1 MYDKSLSI
9 FSPEGT
15 LSQVEYALEAVK
27 KGGLSIGMVANKCII
42 IAAERKAVPKLQ
54 DQRTVRKINRID
66 THIAMTFAG
75 IIADSRSLSDY
86 ARLQSQSFRYSLD
99 ISPTVD
105 NIAKQIAFKMQEY
118 TQKKGVRP
126 FGLSCII
133 AGFDE
138 GKDEPKLFLTDPSGQ
153 ITQWRAGAI
162 GKNSDKVL
170 GILEEKYK
178 DNMSENDALKCTI
191 DAMLQ
196 YVESGSKNMEVAVIK
211 PGNDFKIVP
220 DEQVDEIMRL
230 YSVEISYALG
240 IPKTFTGSLR
250 GCKVR
255 RLRDGQVFSIMGNPQ
270 PLPTELCPTPWNREA
285 LAVIVDG

>member
-1 MYDKSLSI
+1 MYDVSLSI

-27 KGGLSIGMVANKCII
+27 KGGLSIGMTGNKCII
-42 IAAERKAVPKLQ
+42 LAAERKAVPKLQ
-54 DQRTVRKINRID
+54 DQRTIRKINRID
-66 THIAMTFAG
+66 KHIAMTFAG

-86 ARLQSQSFRYSLD
+86 ARYESQSCRYSLD

-105 NIAKQIAFKMQEY
+105 NIAKNTAFKMQEY
-118 TQKKGVRP
+118 TQKAGVRP

-138 GKDEPKLFLTDPSGQ
+138 GKEEPKLYLTDPSGQ
-153 ITQWRAGAI
+153 VTMWKAGAI

-178 DNMSENDALKCTI
+178 DNMTEDEVLKCTI

-196 YVESGSKNMEVAVIK
+196 YVEAGSKNMEVAVLK
-211 PGNDFKIVP
+211 PGNQFSIVP
-220 DEQVDEIMRL
+220 DEKIEEIIKQV
-230 YSVEISYALG
+230 
-240 IPKTFTGSLR
+240 
-250 GCKVR
+250 
-255 RLRDGQVFSIMGNPQ
+255 
-270 PLPTELCPTPWNREA
+270 EA
-285 LAVIVDG
+285 GKKKDDKR

>member
-1 MYDKSLSI
+1 MYDVSLSI

-27 KGGLSIGMVANKCII
+27 KGGLSIGMIGNKCII
-42 IAAERKAVPKLQ
+42 LAAERKAVPKLQ
-54 DQRTVRKINRID
+54 DQRTIRKINRID
-66 THIAMTFAG
+66 SHIAMTFAG

-86 ARLQSQSFRYSLD
+86 ARYQSQSCRYSLD
-99 ISPTVD
+99 ISPTVE
-105 NIAKQIAFKMQEY
+105 NIAKDTAFKMQEY
-118 TQKKGVRP
+118 TQRAGVRP

-153 ITQWRAGAI
+153 VSMWKAGVI

-178 DNMSENDALKCTI
+178 DNMTEDEVLKCTI

-196 YVESGSKNMEVAVIK
+196 YVEAGSKNMEVAVLK
-211 PGNDFKIVP
+211 PGNQFSIVP
-220 DEQVDEIMRL
+220 DEKIEEIIKQV
-230 YSVEISYALG
+230 
-240 IPKTFTGSLR
+240 
-250 GCKVR
+250 
-255 RLRDGQVFSIMGNPQ
+255 
-270 PLPTELCPTPWNREA
+270 EA
-285 LAVIVDG
+285 GKKKDDKR

>member
-27 KGGLSIGMVANKCII
+27 KGGLSIGLTANNCIL

-54 DQRTVRKINRID
+54 DQRTVHKINRID
-66 THIAMTFAG
+66 SHIAMTFAG
-75 IIADSRSLSDY
+75 IIADSRSLSDF

-99 ISPTVD
+99 IPPTVE

-118 TQKKGVRP
+118 TQKSGVRP

-138 GKDEPKLFLTDPSGQ
+138 GKNEPKLFLTDPSGQ
-153 ITQWRAGAI
+153 VTMWKAGAI

-178 DNMSENDALKCTI
+178 DDMSEDEALKCI
-191 DAMLQ
+191 ISAMLE

-211 PGNDFKIVP
+211 PGNEFKIIE
-220 DEQVDEIMRL
+220 DEKVEEI
-230 YSVEISYALG
+230 I
-240 IPKTFTGSLR
+240 
-250 GCKVR
+250 
-255 RLRDGQVFSIMGNPQ
+255 GQV
-270 PLPTELCPTPWNREA
+270 EKK
-285 LAVIVDG
+285 DGKN

>member
-1 MYDKSLSI
+1 MADGLYYKFLSI
-9 FSPEGT
+9 FSHDGT

-27 KGGLSIGMVANKCII
+27 KGGLSIGMIANKCIVI
-42 IAAERKAVPKLQ
+42 VAERKAVPKLQ
-54 DQRTVRKINRID
+54 DQRTIRKINRID
-66 THIAMTFAG
+66 AHIAMTFAG

-99 ISPTVD
+99 IPPTVD

-118 TQKKGVRP
+118 TQRSGVRP

-138 GKDEPKLFLTDPSGQ
+138 GKDEPKLYLTDPSGQ
-153 ITQWRAGAI
+153 VTMWKAASI

-178 DNMSENDALKCTI
+178 DNMSENDALKCSI

-220 DEQVDEIMRL
+220 DEKVDEIIKQ
-230 YSVEISYALG
+230 VEES
-240 IPKTFTGSLR
+240 KKKEEKR
-250 GCKVR
+250 
-255 RLRDGQVFSIMGNPQ
+255 
-270 PLPTELCPTPWNREA
+270 
-285 LAVIVDG
+285 

>member
-27 KGGLSIGMVANKCII
+27 RGGLSIGMTGKECII

-54 DQRTVRKINRID
+54 DQRTIRKINRID
-66 THIAMTFAG
+66 SHIAMAFAG

-86 ARLQSQSFRYSLD
+86 ARLQSQSIRYSLD

-105 NIAKQIAFKMQEY
+105 VIAKETAFKMQEY
-118 TQKKGVRP
+118 TQRSGVRP

-133 AGFDE
+133 GGFDE
-138 GKDEPKLFLTDPSGQ
+138 GKKEPKLYFTDPSGQ
-153 ITQWRAGAI
+153 VSMWKAGAI

-178 DNMSENDALKCTI
+178 DNMSEEEALKCTI

-196 YVESGSKNMEVAVIK
+196 YVEAGSKNMEVAVIK
-211 PGNDFKIVP
+211 PGNVFEIIP
-220 DEQVDEIMRL
+220 DEKVDEIIKV
-230 YSVEISYALG
+230 VEAG
-240 IPKTFTGSLR
+240 K
-250 GCKVR
+250 KK
-255 RLRDGQVFSIMGNPQ
+255 D
-270 PLPTELCPTPWNREA
+270 EKK
-285 LAVIVDG
+285 

>member
-27 KGGLSIGMVANKCII
+27 KGGLSIGMTANKCII
-42 IAAERKAVPKLQ
+42 LAAERKAVPKLQ
-54 DQRTVRKINRID
+54 DQRTIRKINRID
-66 THIAMTFAG
+66 SHIAMTFAG

-99 ISPTVD
+99 IPPTVD
-105 NIAKQIAFKMQEY
+105 NIAKQIAFRMQEY

-138 GKDEPKLFLTDPSGQ
+138 GKEEPKLFLTDPSGQ
-153 ITQWRAGAI
+153 VTMWKAGAI
-162 GKNSDKVL
+162 GKNSGKII

-178 DNMSENDALKCTI
+178 DNMTEDEALKCSI
-191 DAMLQ
+191 DALIQ
-196 YVESGSKNMEVAVIK
+196 YVEAGSKNMEVAVIK
-211 PGNDFKIVP
+211 PGNQFEIVSDDKI
-220 DEQVDEIMRL
+220 EEIIKQV
-230 YSVEISYALG
+230 
-240 IPKTFTGSLR
+240 
-250 GCKVR
+250 
-255 RLRDGQVFSIMGNPQ
+255 
-270 PLPTELCPTPWNREA
+270 EA
-285 LAVIVDG
+285 SKKKNDKKN

>member
-27 KGGLSIGMVANKCII
+27 KGGLSIGMIGKDCII
-42 IAAERKAVPKLQ
+42 LAAERKAVPKLQ
-54 DQRTVRKINRID
+54 DQRTIRKINRID
-66 THIAMTFAG
+66 SHISMTFAG

-86 ARLQSQSFRYSLD
+86 ARLESQSFRYSLD
-99 ISPTVD
+99 IPPTVD

-118 TQKKGVRP
+118 TQKSGVRP

-133 AGFDE
+133 VGFDE
-138 GKDEPKLFLTDPSGQ
+138 GKTEPKLYMTDPSGQ
-153 ITQWRAGAI
+153 VTMWKAGAI

-178 DNMSENDALKCTI
+178 DNMSENECLNCTI

-211 PGNDFKIVP
+211 PGNDFKFVP
-220 DEQVDEIMRL
+220 DEQVDEIIKQ
-230 YSVEISYALG
+230 VEAN
-240 IPKTFTGSLR
+240 KKKDEKR
-250 GCKVR
+250 
-255 RLRDGQVFSIMGNPQ
+255 
-270 PLPTELCPTPWNREA
+270 
-285 LAVIVDG
+285 

>member
-1 MYDKSLSI
+1 MSDLYDKSLSI

-27 KGGLSIGMVANKCII
+27 KGGLSIGMIANKCII
-42 IAAERKAVPKLQ
+42 LAAERKAVPKLQ
-54 DQRTVRKINRID
+54 DQRTIRKINRID
-66 THIAMTFAG
+66 SHIAMTFAG

-86 ARLQSQSFRYSLD
+86 ARLRCQSFRYSLD

-105 NIAKQIAFKMQEY
+105 TIAKSISNKMQEY
-118 TQKKGVRP
+118 TQKAGVRP

-133 AGFDE
+133 VGFDE
-138 GKDEPKLFLTDPSGQ
+138 GKDEPKLYLTDPSGQ
-153 ITQWRAGAI
+153 VSMWKAGVI

-220 DEQVDEIMRL
+220 DEQVDEIIKQ
-230 YSVEISYALG
+230 VEAS
-240 IPKTFTGSLR
+240 KKKEEKR
-250 GCKVR
+250 
-255 RLRDGQVFSIMGNPQ
+255 
-270 PLPTELCPTPWNREA
+270 
-285 LAVIVDG
+285 

>member
-1 MYDKSLSI
+1 MSELYDKSLSI

-27 KGGLSIGMVANKCII
+27 KGGLSIGMICNKCIVM
-42 IAAERKAVPKLQ
+42 AAERKAVPKLQ
-54 DQRTVRKINRID
+54 DQRTIRKINRID
-66 THIAMTFAG
+66 SHIAMTFAG

-99 ISPTVD
+99 IPPTVD
-105 NIAKQIAFKMQEY
+105 NIAKTISNKMQEY
-118 TQKKGVRP
+118 TQRAGVRP

-138 GKDEPKLFLTDPSGQ
+138 GKDEPKLYLTDPSGQ
-153 ITQWRAGAI
+153 VSMWKAGVI

-178 DNMSENDALKCTI
+178 DNMSEEDALKCTI

-220 DEQVDEIMRL
+220 DEQVDEIIKQ
-230 YSVEISYALG
+230 VEAS
-240 IPKTFTGSLR
+240 KKKEDKR
-250 GCKVR
+250 
-255 RLRDGQVFSIMGNPQ
+255 
-270 PLPTELCPTPWNREA
+270 
-285 LAVIVDG
+285 

>member
-1 MYDKSLSI
+1 MYDSYDKSLSI

-27 KGGLSIGMVANKCII
+27 KGGLCIGMLANKSII
-42 IAAERKAVPKLQ
+42 LAAERKAVPKLQ
-54 DQRTVRKINRID
+54 DQRTIKKINRID
-66 THIAMTFAG
+66 SHIAMAFSG

-99 ISPTVD
+99 IPPTVD

-118 TQKKGVRP
+118 TQRSGVRP
-126 FGLSCII
+126 FGLSCLI
-133 AGFDE
+133 DE

-153 ITQWRAGAI
+153 VTMWRAGAI

-196 YVESGSKNMEVAVIK
+196 YVESGSKNMEIAVIK
-211 PGNDFKIVP
+211 PGNDFQIVP
-220 DEQVDEIMRL
+220 DERVDEIIKQ
-230 YSVEISYALG
+230 VEES
-240 IPKTFTGSLR
+240 KKKDEKR
-250 GCKVR
+250 
-255 RLRDGQVFSIMGNPQ
+255 
-270 PLPTELCPTPWNREA
+270 
-285 LAVIVDG
+285 

>member
-27 KGGLSIGMVANKCII
+27 KGGLSIGMIGDKCII

-54 DQRTVRKINRID
+54 DQRTIRKINRID
-66 THIAMTFAG
+66 SHIAMTFAG

-99 ISPTVD
+99 IPPTVD
-105 NIAKQIAFKMQEY
+105 NIAKQTAFKMQEY
-118 TQKKGVRP
+118 TQRSGVRP

-138 GKDEPKLFLTDPSGQ
+138 GKDAPKLFMTDPSGQ
-153 ITQWRAGAI
+153 VTMWKAGAI

-170 GILEEKYK
+170 VLWK
-178 DNMSENDALKCTI
+178 
-191 DAMLQ
+191 
-196 YVESGSKNMEVAVIK
+196 KNIK
-211 PGNDFKIVP
+211 I
-220 DEQVDEIMRL
+220 I
-230 YSVEISYALG
+230 
-240 IPKTFTGSLR
+240 
-250 GCKVR
+250 
-255 RLRDGQVFSIMGNPQ
+255 
-270 PLPTELCPTPWNREA
+270 
-285 LAVIVDG
+285 

>member
-27 KGGLSIGMVANKCII
+27 KGGLSIGMIGKKCIVM
-42 IAAERKAVPKLQ
+42 AAERKAVPKLQ
-54 DQRTVRKINRID
+54 DQRTIRKINRID
-66 THIAMTFAG
+66 SHITMTFAG

-86 ARLQSQSFRYSLD
+86 ARLQSQSIRYSLD
-99 ISPTVD
+99 IPPTVD

-118 TQKKGVRP
+118 TQKSGVRP

-138 GKDEPKLFLTDPSGQ
+138 GKEDPKLYLTDPSGQ
-153 ITQWRAGAI
+153 VTMWKAGAI

-178 DNMSENDALKCTI
+178 DNMSEDEALKCTI
-191 DAMLQ
+191 DAMLK
-196 YVESGSKNMEVAVIK
+196 YVEAGSKNMEVAIIK
-211 PGNDFKIVP
+211 PGNQFIIVSDEKVEKI
-220 DEQVDEIMRL
+220 IK
-230 YSVEISYALG
+230 SVESS
-240 IPKTFTGSLR
+240 K
-250 GCKVR
+250 KK
-255 RLRDGQVFSIMGNPQ
+255 
-270 PLPTELCPTPWNREA
+270 EEKK
-285 LAVIVDG
+285 

>member
-27 KGGLSIGMVANKCII
+27 HGGLSIGLMGNKCII
-42 IAAERKAVPKLQ
+42 LCAERKAVPKLQ
-54 DQRTVRKINRID
+54 DQRTIRKINKID
-66 THIAMTFAG
+66 ENIAMTFAG

-86 ARLQSQSFRYSLD
+86 ARFESQSFRYSLD
-99 ISPTVD
+99 TIPTVD
-105 NIAKQIAFKMQEY
+105 YIARQIAHRKQDY
-118 TQKKGVRP
+118 TQRAGVRP

-138 GKDEPKLFLTDPSGQ
+138 GSEEPKLYLTDPSGQ

-196 YVESGSKNMEVAVIK
+196 YVEAGSKNMEIAVIK
-211 PGNDFKIVP
+211 PGNDFQIVSDEKI
-220 DEQVDEIMRL
+220 EEIIKK
-230 YSVEISYALG
+230 VEAS
-240 IPKTFTGSLR
+240 KKKDDKR
-250 GCKVR
+250 
-255 RLRDGQVFSIMGNPQ
+255 
-270 PLPTELCPTPWNREA
+270 
-285 LAVIVDG
+285 

>member
-1 MYDKSLSI
+1 MSALYDKSLSI

-27 KGGLSIGMVANKCII
+27 KGGLSIGMIANKCII
-42 IAAERKAVPKLQ
+42 LAAERKAIPKLQ
-54 DQRTVRKINRID
+54 DQRTIRKINRID
-66 THIAMTFAG
+66 SHIAMTFAG

-86 ARLQSQSFRYSLD
+86 ARLRCQSFRYSLD

-105 NIAKQIAFKMQEY
+105 TIAKSISNKMQEY
-118 TQKKGVRP
+118 TQKAGVRP

-138 GKDEPKLFLTDPSGQ
+138 GKDEPKLYLTDPSGQ
-153 ITQWRAGAI
+153 VSMWKAGVI

-220 DEQVDEIMRL
+220 DEQVDEIIKQ
-230 YSVEISYALG
+230 VEAS
-240 IPKTFTGSLR
+240 KKKEEKR
-250 GCKVR
+250 
-255 RLRDGQVFSIMGNPQ
+255 
-270 PLPTELCPTPWNREA
+270 
-285 LAVIVDG
+285 

>member
-1 MYDKSLSI
+1 MSDLYDKSLSI

-27 KGGLSIGMVANKCII
+27 KGGLSIGMIANKCII
-42 IAAERKAVPKLQ
+42 LAAERKAVPKLQ
-54 DQRTVRKINRID
+54 DQRTIRKINRID
-66 THIAMTFAG
+66 SHIAMTFAG

-86 ARLQSQSFRYSLD
+86 ARLRCQSFRYSLD

-105 NIAKQIAFKMQEY
+105 TIAKSISNKMQEY
-118 TQKKGVRP
+118 TQKAGVRP

-138 GKDEPKLFLTDPSGQ
+138 GKDEPKLYLTDPSGQ
-153 ITQWRAGAI
+153 VSMWKAGVI

-196 YVESGSKNMEVAVIK
+196 YVESGSKNMEVAVLK

-220 DEQVDEIMRL
+220 DEQVDEIIKQ
-230 YSVEISYALG
+230 VEAS
-240 IPKTFTGSLR
+240 KKKEEKR
-250 GCKVR
+250 
-255 RLRDGQVFSIMGNPQ
+255 
-270 PLPTELCPTPWNREA
+270 
-285 LAVIVDG
+285 

>member
-1 MYDKSLSI
+1 MKVWKS
-9 FSPEGT
+9 
-15 LSQVEYALEAVK
+15 
-27 KGGLSIGMVANKCII
+27 KG
-42 IAAERKAVPKLQ
+42 
-54 DQRTVRKINRID
+54 QRTVRKINRID

-196 YVESGSKNMEVAVIK
+196 YVEAGSKNMEIAVIK
-211 PGNDFKIVP
+211 PGNDFQIVS
-220 DEQVDEIMRL
+220 DEKVDEIIKQ
-230 YSVEISYALG
+230 VEDS
-240 IPKTFTGSLR
+240 KKKEDKR
-250 GCKVR
+250 
-255 RLRDGQVFSIMGNPQ
+255 
-270 PLPTELCPTPWNREA
+270 
-285 LAVIVDG
+285 

>member
-1 MYDKSLSI
+1 MSDLYDKSLSI

-27 KGGLSIGMVANKCII
+27 KGGLSIGMIANKCII
-42 IAAERKAVPKLQ
+42 LAAERKAVPKLQ
-54 DQRTVRKINRID
+54 DQRTIRKINRID
-66 THIAMTFAG
+66 SHIAMTFAG

-86 ARLQSQSFRYSLD
+86 ARLRCQSFRYSLD

-105 NIAKQIAFKMQEY
+105 TIAKSISNKMQEY
-118 TQKKGVRP
+118 TQKAGVRP

-138 GKDEPKLFLTDPSGQ
+138 GRDEPKLYLTDPSGQ
-153 ITQWRAGAI
+153 VSMWKAGVI

-220 DEQVDEIMRL
+220 DEQVDEIIKQ
-230 YSVEISYALG
+230 VEAS
-240 IPKTFTGSLR
+240 KKKEEKR
-250 GCKVR
+250 
-255 RLRDGQVFSIMGNPQ
+255 
-270 PLPTELCPTPWNREA
+270 
-285 LAVIVDG
+285 

>member
-1 MYDKSLSI
+1 MTELYDKSLSI

-27 KGGLSIGMVANKCII
+27 KGGLSIGMICNKCII
-42 IAAERKAVPKLQ
+42 MAAERKAVPKLQ
-54 DQRTVRKINRID
+54 DQRTIRKINRID
-66 THIAMTFAG
+66 SHIAMTFAG

-86 ARLQSQSFRYSLD
+86 ARLRCQSFRYSLD

-105 NIAKQIAFKMQEY
+105 TIAKSISNKMQEY
-118 TQKKGVRP
+118 TQKAGVRP

-138 GKDEPKLFLTDPSGQ
+138 GKDEPKLYLTDPSGQ
-153 ITQWRAGAI
+153 VSMWKAGVI

-220 DEQVDEIMRL
+220 DEQVDEIIKQ
-230 YSVEISYALG
+230 VEAS
-240 IPKTFTGSLR
+240 KKKEEKR
-250 GCKVR
+250 
-255 RLRDGQVFSIMGNPQ
+255 
-270 PLPTELCPTPWNREA
+270 
-285 LAVIVDG
+285 

>member
-1 MYDKSLSI
+1 MSDLYDKSLSI

-27 KGGLSIGMVANKCII
+27 KGGLSIGMIANKCII
-42 IAAERKAVPKLQ
+42 LAAERKAVPKLQ
-54 DQRTVRKINRID
+54 DQRIIRKINRID
-66 THIAMTFAG
+66 SHIAMTFAG

-86 ARLQSQSFRYSLD
+86 ARLRCQSFRYSLD

-105 NIAKQIAFKMQEY
+105 TIAKSISNKMQEY
-118 TQKKGVRP
+118 TQKAGVRP

-138 GKDEPKLFLTDPSGQ
+138 GKDEPKLYLTDPSGQ
-153 ITQWRAGAI
+153 VSMWKAGVI

-220 DEQVDEIMRL
+220 DEQVDEIIKQ
-230 YSVEISYALG
+230 VEAS
-240 IPKTFTGSLR
+240 KKKEEKR
-250 GCKVR
+250 
-255 RLRDGQVFSIMGNPQ
+255 
-270 PLPTELCPTPWNREA
+270 
-285 LAVIVDG
+285 

>member
-27 KGGLSIGMVANKCII
+27 KGGLSIGMIADKCII
-42 IAAERKAVPKLQ
+42 IVAERKAVPKLQ
-54 DQRTVRKINRID
+54 DQRTIRKINRID
-66 THIAMTFAG
+66 SHIAMTFAG

-99 ISPTVD
+99 IPPTVD
-105 NIAKQIAFKMQEY
+105 NIAKEIAFKMQEY
-118 TQKKGVRP
+118 TQKSGVRP

-133 AGFDE
+133 GGFDE
-138 GKDEPKLFLTDPSGQ
+138 GKEEPKLYLTDPSGQ
-153 ITQWRAGAI
+153 VTMWKAGAI
-162 GKNSDKVL
+162 GKNADKVL

-178 DNMSENDALKCTI
+178 DNMSEDEALICII

-196 YVESGSKNMEVAVIK
+196 YVEAGSKNMEVAVIK

-220 DEQVDEIMRL
+220 DDQVDAIIKK
-230 YSVEISYALG
+230 VEES
-240 IPKTFTGSLR
+240 KKKDEKR
-250 GCKVR
+250 
-255 RLRDGQVFSIMGNPQ
+255 
-270 PLPTELCPTPWNREA
+270 
-285 LAVIVDG
+285 

>member
-1 MYDKSLSI
+1 M
-9 FSPEGT
+9 
-15 LSQVEYALEAVK
+15 
-27 KGGLSIGMVANKCII
+27 
-42 IAAERKAVPKLQ
+42 AAERKAVPKLQ
-54 DQRTVRKINRID
+54 DQRTIRKINRID
-66 THIAMTFAG
+66 SHIAMTFAG

-86 ARLQSQSFRYSLD
+86 ARLRCQSFRYSLD

-105 NIAKQIAFKMQEY
+105 TIAKSISNKMQEY
-118 TQKKGVRP
+118 TQKAGVRP

-138 GKDEPKLFLTDPSGQ
+138 GKDEPKLYLTDPSGQ
-153 ITQWRAGAI
+153 VSMWKAGVI

-220 DEQVDEIMRL
+220 DEQVDEIIKQ
-230 YSVEISYALG
+230 VEAS
-240 IPKTFTGSLR
+240 KKKEEKR
-250 GCKVR
+250 
-255 RLRDGQVFSIMGNPQ
+255 
-270 PLPTELCPTPWNREA
+270 
-285 LAVIVDG
+285 